1 MSDSVDVNDNWVPF
15 LTVNIPPRFV
25 VRTLRPA
32 STYAASRFGQQLDAD
47 SLVIDVV
54 EHGVFGSG
62 AHPTTQLCLTT
73 LADLVTPA
81 SRVLDLGCGSG
92 ILGIG
97 AARLGAANVQA
108 VDIEPSAVLHTKDNA
123 ERNAVA
129 DRLDVRLGSIEAA
142 DGQFDVIVANLLLPI
157 FKQLI
162 GPIAAALAPNGKV
175 ICSGVL
181 EVQTDRLAA
190 LATAHGLKLIGSAS
204 QRGWSAMVFQRA

>member
-1 MSDSVDVNDNWVPF
+1 MSDSIDVNDNWIPF
-15 LTVNIPPRFV
+15 LTVAIPPKFV

-32 STYAASRFGQQLDAD
+32 STYAASRFGQQPEADA
-47 SLVIDVV
+47 LVIDVV

-62 AHPTTQLCLTT
+62 AHPTTQMCLST
-73 LADLVTPA
+73 LAELVTPA

-97 AARLGAANVQA
+97 AARLGAASVQA
-108 VDIEPSAVLHTKDNA
+108 VDIEPAAVLHTKDNA

-129 DRLDVRLGSIEAA
+129 DRIDARLGSIEGA
-142 DGQFDVIVANLLLPI
+142 DGPFDVIVANLLLPI

-162 GPIAAALAPNGKV
+162 GPIADALAPQGKV

-181 EVQTDRLAA
+181 EVQTDRLSA
-190 LATAHGLKLIGSAS
+190 LATAHGLTLVESVS
-204 QRGWSAMVFQRA
+204 QRGWSAMVFARP